1 MAKLNSTLE
10 NNNDSLPNI
19 NLPESIINAY
29 GANGKGN
36 QLCSGR
42 NEEGEFIMR

>member
-1 MAKLNSTLE
+1 ME
-10 NNNDSLPNI
+10 NNNDSQPNI